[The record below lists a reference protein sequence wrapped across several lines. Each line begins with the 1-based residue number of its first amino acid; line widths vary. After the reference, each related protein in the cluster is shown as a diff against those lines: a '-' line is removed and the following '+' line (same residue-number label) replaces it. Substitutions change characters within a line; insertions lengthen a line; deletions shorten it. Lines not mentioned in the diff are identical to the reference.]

1 MKILIYVNTTQN
13 FRKKNNLGGIEIL
26 NYYLYI
32 FLKKK
37 KYNVVLTSKI
47 LNKFQKIKWDVVV
60 SSNDAK
66 IFNIIKTKRKILWL
80 HNKLQIEKAL
90 RKKQLFSIL
99 FNKIETVFVSR
110 YLNSKTSKLFNF
122 YKRIVIPN
130 FLPKIFQKKKKNIF
144 NPKKPIFVWS
154 VQRDKGLEDILNLW
168 INKVHPKHPN
178 AELHIFSIK
187 KKDIYKYKNSKIFF
201 HGRVS
206 RNVLINYYNKSY
218 GMICL
223 GYDETFCLNAVESFS
238 QGLPILS
245 LGETALSEL
254 LINNFNGFNLKKI
267 SNFPF
272 VLNQIINLT
281 DTERI
286 KISKNCYNY
295 SKKFNLSL
303 VGKKWLNLIN
313 NKQI

>member
-26 NYYLYI
+26 NYYIYI

-80 HNKLQIEKAL
+80 HNKLQIEKAF
-90 RKKQLFSIL
+90 RKKQLISIL
-99 FNKIETVFVSR
+99 FNKIETVFVSK

-130 FLPKIFQKKKKNIF
+130 FLPKIFEKKKKNIL
-144 NPKKPIFVWS
+144 NSKKPIFVWS
-154 VQRDKGLEDILNLW
+154 VQRDKGLDDILNLW
-168 INKVHPKHPN
+168 ISNVHPKNPN

-187 KKDIYKYKNSKIFF
+187 KRNINIYKKSKIFF
-201 HGRVS
+201 HGRVP

-223 GYDETFCLNAVESFS
+223 GYDETFC
-238 QGLPILS
+238 
-245 LGETALSEL
+245 
-254 LINNFNGFNLKKI
+254 
-267 SNFPF
+267 
-272 VLNQIINLT
+272 
-281 DTERI
+281 
-286 KISKNCYNY
+286 
-295 SKKFNLSL
+295 
-303 VGKKWLNLIN
+303 
-313 NKQI
+313 